1 LPSQFL
7 CAKSVDIAAF
17 ESFFDWVVSANGGVV
32 SNVLLDGEERL
43 EVGDLSVGFRDGLL
57 VEEHLGAVGT
67 GGAALTEGFGAT
79 HCW

>member
-1 LPSQFL
+1 M
-7 CAKSVDIAAF
+7 
-17 ESFFDWVVSANGGVV
+17 V
-32 SNVLLDGEERL
+32 SNVLLDGEQRL

-57 VEEHLGAVGT
+57 VEEHFGAVGT